1 MRHQPVLPVKGERY
15 PWYAR
20 RSRAMGL
27 IFLHR
32 IRFEGVHGAAAPERA
47 LSRRFEVDLEIE
59 TSTAAAE
66 RTDRLSDTADYAVAA
81 QLIVEIGTGPPH
93 HLLESLARTMLDA
106 VGARFPGARIRLDL
120 RKLAPPGCPGS
131 PDWAAVRLT
140 HPAE

>member
-1 MRHQPVLPVKGERY
+1 
-15 PWYAR
+15 
-20 RSRAMGL
+20 MGL
-27 IFLHR
+27 ILLHR

-66 RTDRLSDTADYAVAA
+66 RTDRLTDTADYSVAA
-81 QLIVEIGTGPPH
+81 QMIVEIGTGPPH

-106 VGARFPGARIRLDL
+106 LASRFAGSRVRLEL

-140 HPAE
+140 HPASGE

>member
-1 MRHQPVLPVKGERY
+1 
-15 PWYAR
+15 
-20 RSRAMGL
+20 MGT
-27 IFLHR
+27 IVLHR

-59 TSTAAAE
+59 TATATAE
-66 RTDRLSDTADYAVAA
+66 RSDRLADTADYSVAA

-93 HLLESLARTMLDA
+93 HLLESLGRTMLEA
-106 VGARFPGARIRLDL
+106 LGPRFPGAHIRLEL

-140 HPAE
+140 HPAQ